1 MGGESIADSEGD
13 RNYREDKQIRLTWI
27 LGLSEF
33 EPPTKGHAWFGP
45 RPPCTYVADV
55 KFGLHV
61 SSQIIGM
68 GATLEV
74 VAYMCDVF

>member
-1 MGGESIADSEGD
+1 M
-13 RNYREDKQIRLTWI
+13 
-27 LGLSEF
+27 LSEPYPIV
-33 EPPTKGHAWFGP
+33 PPNKDHTQAGP
-45 RPPCTYVADV
+45 MPPCKYAADV
-55 KFGLHV
+55 QIGLHV